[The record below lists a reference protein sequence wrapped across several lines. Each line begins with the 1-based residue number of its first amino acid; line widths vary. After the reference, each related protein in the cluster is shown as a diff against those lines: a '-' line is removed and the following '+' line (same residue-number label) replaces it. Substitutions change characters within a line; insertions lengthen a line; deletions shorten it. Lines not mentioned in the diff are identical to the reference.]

1 MLRCKYREVHKNSKN
16 SFLEVIFEVSL
27 DLHKNDWQTKRRE
40 SLGPV
45 EEVQREISSS
55 I

>member
-1 MLRCKYREVHKNSKN
+1 MLRCMYREVHKNSKN
-16 SFLEVIFEVSL
+16 SFLEVISEVSL
-27 DLHKNDWQTKRRE
+27 DLNKNDWQTKRRE

-45 EEVQREISSS
+45 EVQRREISSS